1 MTRSFADRV
10 FGGVCGG
17 LGSSWRVNSWI
28 LRVIFVVFAIAS
40 LGVGVALYIALWW
53 VLPQESLITNQR
65 TNAFDALLFV
75 VTILIIVGS
84 WVLHLSGNLTGDD
97 GQALLYPIV
106 AMTLSIILFLRLVR
120 G

>member
-28 LRVIFVVFAIAS
+28 LRVIFIIFAIAS
-40 LGVGVALYIALWW
+40 LGVGLALYVGLWW
-53 VLPQESLITNQR
+53 VLPQDSLISNQR
-65 TNAFDALLFV
+65 TSVIDVLLFV
-75 VTILIIVGS
+75 VTVLVIVGA
-84 WVLHLSGNLTGDD
+84 WGLHLTGNLNGTD

-106 AMTLSIILFLRLVR
+106 GIVLSIILFLRLVR